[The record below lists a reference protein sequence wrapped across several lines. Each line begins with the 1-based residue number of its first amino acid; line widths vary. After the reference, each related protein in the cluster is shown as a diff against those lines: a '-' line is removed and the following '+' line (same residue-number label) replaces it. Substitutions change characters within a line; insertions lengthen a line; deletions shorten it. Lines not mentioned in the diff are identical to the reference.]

1 MIRSKLSR
9 FCICAA
15 AALIVASCRA
25 DGISLPPFSAICEG
39 SAEHFIYAGRN
50 DVPTVAWFAAPP
62 KAPKVGNT
70 LLVKIT
76 PQTQAFLVPIGTPS
90 DADIFVVPFSFKA
103 TETQKE
109 FGVQVERIFRQA
121 WDLDHQIPVGHFY
134 ARFLLS
140 RGSRQPVAA
149 GDTSAS
155 PTPNAQ
161 WERTLKSLRLETS
174 NIEAERLGRK
184 HSRTISFLKPIDG
197 EMPVMGSILI
207 YNKENRKVL
216 CFVAEDWPEALVE
229 AQIGA
234 CLAVLYG
241 YVGPEL
247 DYNAEV
253 TQDNIIKLQRLEDCS
268 RAMQAEAEKLK

>member
-1 MIRSKLSR
+1 MFNAKLSR
-9 FCICAA
+9 LFLGFAA
-15 AALIVASCRA
+15 VTLVSSCRA
-25 DGISLPPFSAICEG
+25 DGVPLPPFTTICGG
-39 SAEHFIYAGRN
+39 SSVYFRYTGQDDI
-50 DVPTVAWFAAPP
+50 PTIAWFAAPP
-62 KAPKVGNT
+62 KAPKVGNN
-70 LLVKIT
+70 LLVRIT
-76 PQTQAFLVPIGTPS
+76 PQTQAFLVPIGTPT

-109 FGVQVERIFRQA
+109 FGVQVERIFRHA

-140 RGSRQPVAA
+140 RASWQPLAA
-149 GDTSAS
+149 GETSAS

-161 WERTLKSLRLETS
+161 WESTLKSLRLETS
-174 NIEAERLGRK
+174 RLEAERLGK
-184 HSRTISFLKPIDG
+184 EPSGSISFLKPIEG
-197 EMPVMGSILI
+197 KMPVMGSILI

-241 YVGPEL
+241 YVGPDL
-247 DYNAEV
+247 DYNTEV
-253 TQDNIIKLQRLEDCS
+253 ERENIIKIERLEDCS
-268 RAMQAEAEKLK
+268 RAMTSPAR